1 MAARGMTTRA
11 IGEQLNISAASVCR
25 ILKTQPQA
33 TEGIGR
39 ERRIKG
45 NKPPLSPAEIAAYNA
60 SIFAE
65 GEAMKRKAKI

>member
-1 MAARGMTTRA
+1 
-11 IGEQLNISAASVCR
+11 
-25 ILKTQPQA
+25 LKTQPQA

-45 NKPPLSPAEIAAYNA
+45 NKAPLSPAEVAAYNA